1 MINQLKALAV
11 LLVLAGVLA
20 SGSLFVVEERDLAI
34 KFQLGK
40 IIRSD
45 YSPGLYFKIPL
56 LQSVKKF
63 DRRVQTLDSEPEL
76 YLTSEKKNVK
86 VDSFVKWRVKD
97 VERYFTATGGNAL
110 RAASRL
116 STVAQ
121 KRLKDEFGKRTI
133 REVVSGERTDMMSAL
148 SVALDEEAVPFGI
161 QIVDVRV
168 KRIDLPENV
177 SNSVFQRMSAERKE
191 VAQMFRSRGSEA
203 AKVIRAKADREREVL
218 LAEAQS
224 AAEQLR
230 GEGDG
235 AAAEI
240 YANAYQKDAEF
251 YAFYRSINAYRNTFS
266 NPSDVLVL
274 SPEGDFFRYFSK
286 RKGGK

>member
-1 MINQLKALAV
+1 MINQLKAVAM

-20 SGSLFVVEERDLAI
+20 SGSLFVVDERELAI

-45 YSPGLYFKIPL
+45 YPPGLYFKVPL
-56 LQSVKKF
+56 LQSVSKF
-63 DRRVQTLDSEPEL
+63 DSRVQTLDSEPEL

-86 VDSFVKWRVKD
+86 VDSFVKWRIKD
-97 VERYFTATGGNAL
+97 VERYFTATGGNER

-121 KRLKDEFGKRTI
+121 KRLKDEFGKRSI
-133 REVVSGERTDMMSAL
+133 RDVVSGERADMMSTL

-218 LAEAQS
+218 LAEAQGT
-224 AAEQLR
+224 AEQLR
-230 GEGDG
+230 GEGD
-235 AAAEI
+235 AAASEI
-240 YANAYQKDAEF
+240 YANAYQQDAEF
-251 YAFYRSINAYRNTFS
+251 YGFYRSINAYRNTFA

-274 SPEGDFFRYFSK
+274 SPDSDFFRYFNK